1 MNGSPI
7 TRLRARRNLGDSPT
21 TFAWPALLYLAVIV
35 GGPLVLVMIY
45 SFLARG
51 KFGVGVVWEPTAKA
65 WKQLVAEEQLDGS
78 FRFNSQYLK
87 IIGKSFMLAGAA
99 TVFTVICGVPLA
111 VWMSF
116 RTPRWR
122 QLLVFAVTIP
132 FWTNTLVRTYAWML
146 ILNDNGLINRS
157 LQKLGII
164 EQPLRLLY
172 NSSATL
178 VGLVYTFLPFM
189 VLPVYASAEKFDFR
203 LAEAA
208 FDLGARRSQMLRRV
222 VLPLIKPG
230 IVAGIVL
237 VFIPALGSFLQPE
250 LLGGGKSLMIG
261 NLIQAQFGPSR
272 NWPFGS
278 ALAAALMIIVLLVLM
293 LFSWSS
299 RKTVEQ
305 GSVQAGLL

>member
-1 MNGSPI
+1 LIANNVKLS
-7 TRLRARRNLGDSPT
+7 RKAGDSPSS
-21 TFAWPALLYLAVIV
+21 FAWPALLYLAIIV
-35 GGPLVLVMIY
+35 GGPLVLVTLY
-45 SFLARG
+45 SFLTRG

-78 FRFNSQYLK
+78 FRFNAQYLK
-87 IIGKSFMLAGAA
+87 IIGKSFVLAGFA
-99 TVFTVICGVPLA
+99 TLFTISCGVPLA

-116 RTPRWR
+116 RSARWR
-122 QLLVFAVTIP
+122 QILVFAVTIP

-157 LQKLGII
+157 LQKVGVIQ
-164 EQPLRLLY
+164 QPLRLLY

-208 FDLGARRSQMLRRV
+208 FDLGAKRSQMLRRIV
-222 VLPLIKPG
+222 FPLIKPG
-230 IVAGIVL
+230 IIAGTVL

-261 NLIQAQFGPSR
+261 NLIQTQFGASR

-293 LFSWSS
+293 FFAWSS
-299 RKTVEQ
+299 RRAAAHGAVK
-305 GSVQAGLL
+305 AGLL